1 MKNLKQLLFI
11 VFLLPILSNAQQKLT
26 LEECYLLV
34 NKNYP
39 IAKQS
44 DLLQQKSTFEIEAL
58 KKGKLPKIDLNAQA
72 TYQSEVTQLPIS
84 LPNVTVNPA
93 NNDQYRATLD
103 VNQLLYNGGVINA
116 TTKLKEAQALTQKQ
130 QVEVSLYQL
139 KLKINQLY
147 FSILVLQERESIL
160 VSKQDQLST
169 KSKEVKSGVKFG
181 AILPAS
187 EKVLEAENLK
197 IKQQLVE
204 INSDR
209 MKLFQNLASL
219 TNSEMNS
226 KAKLEKPTLIL
237 DFVQKSNRPELKLYD
252 LQSQQIENSS
262 VILSKNQ
269 LPKINAFGQA
279 GYGNPGL
286 NMLDNSFQPFYVL
299 GIKANWTVFDWNK
312 TKSEKQALSVAKEIV
327 NTEKETFQLNTQMQ
341 LQEFENEI
349 KKQEEILKTDFEII
363 DLREYILKSADAQLK
378 NGVITSSEY
387 MAEFTNLY
395 EAKTNQKGHEIQLE
409 LAKANYQVIKGN

>member
-44 DLLQQKSTFEIEAL
+44 NLLQQKSTFEIEAL

-130 QVEVSLYQL
+130 QVEVILYQL

-147 FSILVLQERESIL
+147 FSILMLQERESIL
-160 VSKQDQLST
+160 VSKQNQLFS

-209 MKLFQNLASL
+209 TKLFQNLASL

-237 DFVQKSNRPELKLYD
+237 DFVQKNNRPELKLYD

-349 KKQEEILKTDFEII
+349 NKQEEILKTDAEII

>member
-11 VFLLPILSNAQQKLT
+11 IFLLPILSNAQQKLT

-44 DLLQQKSTFEIEAL
+44 ELVQQKATFEIEAL
-58 KKGKLPKIDLNAQA
+58 KRGKLPKIDLNAQA

-93 NNDQYRATLD
+93 NNDQYRASLD

-147 FSILVLQERESIL
+147 FSILMLQERESIL
-160 VSKQDQLST
+160 VSKQNQLFS

-226 KAKLEKPTLIL
+226 KTKLEKPTLIL

-269 LPKINAFGQA
+269 LPKVNAFGQA

-286 NMLDNSFQPFYVL
+286 NMLDNSFQPFYML

-312 TKSEKQALSVAKEIV
+312 TKSEKQALSIAKEIV
-327 NTEKETFQLNTQMQ
+327 NTEKETFQLNNQMQ
-341 LQEFENEI
+341 LQEFKNEI
-349 KKQEEILKTDFEII
+349 NKQEEILKTDAEII
-363 DLREYILKSADAQLK
+363 TLREYILKSADAQFK

-387 MAEFTNLY
+387 ITEFTNLY

-409 LAKANYQVIKGN
+409 FAKANYQVIKGN